1 MKKIPNRYGFGFLSE
16 QHIEAIE
23 QKTNNKKRNTA
34 PTNELTKQVMK
45 AIRAS
50 GGYAV
55 RINTTGFYKEDL
67 GKWINGTTTKGT
79 ADVHACLFGKHLSL
93 EIKVGNDT
101 QSEDQKDIENQ
112 VLASGGVYLIVR
124 TYEGFMTWLQ
134 TFKKECSY
142 E

>member
-23 QKTNNKKRNTA
+23 QKAKKKKRNTA

-45 AIRAS
+45 VIRES

-79 ADVHACLFGKHLSL
+79 SDIHACIFGKHLSL
-93 EIKVGNDT
+93 EIKVGSDT
-101 QSEDQKDIENQ
+101 QSDDQKNIENA

-124 TYEGFMTWLQ
+124 TLEEFRAWLQ
-134 TFKKECSY
+134 NFKKECSH

>member
-1 MKKIPNRYGFGFLSE
+1 MKKIPNRYGVGFLSE
-16 QHIEAIE
+16 QHIEAVE
-23 QKTNNKKRNTA
+23 QKAKKKKRNTA

-55 RINTTGFYKEDL
+55 RVNTTGFYKEDL

-101 QSEDQKDIENQ
+101 QSEDQKDIEKQ
-112 VLASGGVYLIVR
+112 VLASGGVYLLVR
-124 TYEGFMTWLQ
+124 TLEGFMTWLQ
-134 TFKKECSY
+134 TFKQQCSH

>member
-1 MKKIPNRYGFGFLSE
+1 MKKVPNRYGFGFLSE

-55 RINTTGFYKEDL
+55 RVNTTGFYKEDI
-67 GKWINGTTTKGT
+67 GKWVNGTTTKGT

-101 QSEDQKDIENQ
+101 QSEDQKDIEKQ
-112 VLASGGVYLIVR
+112 VLASGGVYLLVR
-124 TYEGFMTWLQ
+124 TLEGFITWLQ
-134 TFKKECSY
+134 NFKQQCNY

>member
-79 ADVHACLFGKHLSL
+79 ADIHACLFGKHLSL

-101 QSEDQKDIENQ
+101 QSEDQKDIERQ
-112 VLASGGVYLIVR
+112 VLASGGVYLLVR
-124 TYEGFMTWLQ
+124 TLEGFMTWLQ
-134 TFKKECSY
+134 TFKQQCNHE
-142 E
+142 

>member
-55 RINTTGFYKEDL
+55 RVNTTGFYKEDL

-79 ADVHACLFGKHLSL
+79 ADIHACLFGKHLSL

-101 QSEDQKDIENQ
+101 QSEDQKDIEKQ
-112 VLASGGVYLIVR
+112 VLASGGVYLLVK
-124 TYEGFMTWLQ
+124 TLEGFMTWLQ
-134 TFKKECSY
+134 TFKQQCNHE
-142 E
+142 

>member
-16 QHIEAIE
+16 QHIEAVE
-23 QKTNNKKRNTA
+23 QKTKNKKRNTA
-34 PTNELTKQVMK
+34 PTNELTKQVIK

-93 EIKVGNDT
+93 EIKVGSDT

-112 VLASGGVYLIVR
+112 VLASGGVYLLVK
-124 TYEGFMTWLQ
+124 TLEGFMAWLQ
-134 TFKKECSY
+134 NFKKECSH

>member
-23 QKTNNKKRNTA
+23 QKTKNKKRNTA

-67 GKWINGTTTKGT
+67 GKWINGTTSKGT
-79 ADVHACLFGKHLSL
+79 ADVHACIFGKHLSL
-93 EIKVGNDT
+93 EIKVGSDT
-101 QSEDQKDIENQ
+101 QSDDQKNIENE

-124 TYEGFMTWLQ
+124 TLEEFRAWLQ
-134 TFKKECSY
+134 NFKKDCRHE
-142 E
+142 